1 MEKVKDVIDQIWS
14 IPLVKT
20 IIYLLIAFLAAWLA
34 KVLVTKL
41 IKLLKLDAK
50 LDKWGVNSGE
60 VGTSVAFVG
69 KLVYLIVFLLF
80 LPAAINALGLE
91 GVSAPITQFA
101 STFINYIPN
110 IIATAIILFVG
121 IFLGKIL
128 SQVLAVLLAKTKID
142 NLVTKIGKG
151 ESTVKISDIIG
162 KIVYALVVLIAVVQ
176 GLTILG
182 IEAISAPALS
192 IINSVFG
199 AIPKILLATVII
211 ACGLLIANIVCTLI
225 GNLLRGVGFDTMV
238 QKLIP
243 QMTDSKVSATNVVVN
258 IVKAVIILFIVAQG
272 VDVLGLAV
280 LTNITTAVIGYL
292 PLLIKALVIALI
304 AFFGAGM
311 LESFIVK
318 NMPKAKGVAKL
329 AKAAVFVLAGF
340 MILSQLD
347 FATTIVNSAFII
359 VMCAFAAAF
368 AIAFGVGGKDFAKKT
383 LNKVEEK
390 KEAAV
395 AEEKSEV
402 VEEQKEENK

>member
-199 AIPKILLATVII
+199 AIPKILLAAVII

-280 LTNITTAVIGYL
+280 LTNITTAA
-292 PLLIKALVIALI
+292 PHQ
-304 AFFGAGM
+304 GACNRSDRILWRRYAGE
-311 LESFIVK
+311 LHRQEY
-318 NMPKAKGVAKL
+318 AEGKGRCQACKSSRL
-329 AKAAVFVLAGF
+329 CAGR
-340 MILSQLD
+340 LYDPQP
-347 FATTIVNSAFII
+347 A
-359 VMCAFAAAF
+359 
-368 AIAFGVGGKDFAKKT
+368 
-383 LNKVEEK
+383 
-390 KEAAV
+390 
-395 AEEKSEV
+395 
-402 VEEQKEENK
+402 